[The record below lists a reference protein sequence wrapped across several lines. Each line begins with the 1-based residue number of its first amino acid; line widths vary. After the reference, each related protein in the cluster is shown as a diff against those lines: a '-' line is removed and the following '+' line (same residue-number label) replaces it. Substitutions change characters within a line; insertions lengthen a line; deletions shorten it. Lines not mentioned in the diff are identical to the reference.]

1 MARCKLTRMSLR
13 NIRKD
18 KQYQCIIIDLVRT
31 GVISKSTAE
40 GLLSYTIPA
49 GLLENSAYV
58 PGADDEPGTDSGG
71 DSGSTEPGT
80 DSGGDSGST
89 EATTL
94 KVNIGQLNSSSG
106 MWELSQVYKQESGNP
121 LEIKVEVPTDV
132 VTRLNSTIKAA
143 AESGNEVD
151 VTSNTDWSALSTALS
166 TAVQTAI
173 ENNPDIKTSLGY
185 SSDTNLTIMPS
196 YQRADYFC
204 LLDKNGNDGTA
215 LIAHT
220 EGDSKTYMG
229 AGDNNPPDT
238 SSYTDFL
245 NPDTVYVVNVS
256 AEE

>member
-13 NIRKD
+13 NIRKNN
-18 KQYQCIIIDLVRT
+18 QYQCIIIDLVRA

-58 PGADDEPGTDSGG
+58 PDADDEPGTDSDG
-71 DSGSTEPGT
+71 DEPGT

-94 KVNIGQLNSSSG
+94 KVNIGTLGSG
-106 MWELSQVYKQESGNP
+106 SGGWSLTQVYKQESGNP

-132 VTRLNSTIKAA
+132 VTRLNSTIKAT
-143 AESGNEVD
+143 AESSTFAD

-185 SSDTNLTIMPS
+185 SSDTNLTIMP
-196 YQRADYFC
+196 RGADCFC
-204 LLDKNGNDGTA
+204 LLNKNGNDGNEGTA
-215 LIAHT
+215 LVAHI
-220 EGDSKTYMG
+220 ESDGKTYMG
-229 AGDNNPPDT
+229 TGNNDSLDT
-238 SSYTDFL
+238 SSYTGFL
-245 NPDTVYVVNVS
+245 NPDTVYVVDVN